1 MEILNNSQHPYPR
14 LCAHRGAHKGVAP
27 ENSMISY
34 QRALEL
40 GADEIEIDL
49 WPSKE
54 GEMFAFHD
62 ATVKK
67 ITGTPTYISDL
78 TSKEIRALDMGV
90 GFAPEFKG
98 MQIPTFEEVLDLV
111 ARRVIINIHIKT
123 PVKNRMITPT
133 LRSRFDHWKVLYA
146 SPEALMPPF
155 PDCEG
160 EIDWEYENRPMARYD
175 ERDFRTILDLLDKY
189 KCREHVYIAGE
200 RDVLCVAR
208 EMAPDIA
215 RCCLEAKNYR
225 LVDIALEY
233 ECQKVQFDKE
243 MTTKAM
249 FEKAKAN
256 NLRCNLFWSNHPE
269 EACAYYDY
277 GMDCILTDDFENMN
291 RAVKAHF
298 AGKNK

>member
-189 KCREHVYIAGE
+189 RPMYLLHGHVHLRYGVDRIRERMYGSTRVINTCE
-200 RDVLCVAR
+200 RYVLDLPDVPI
-208 EMAPDIA
+208 PDSKKNQ
-215 RCCLEAKNYR
+215 LLWAKK
-225 LVDIALEY
+225 I
-233 ECQKVQFDKE
+233 KE
-243 MTTKAM
+243 DT
-249 FEKAKAN
+249 
-256 NLRCNLFWSNHPE
+256 
-269 EACAYYDY
+269 DY
-277 GMDCILTDDFENMN
+277 LSSLY
-291 RAVKAHF
+291 
-298 AGKNK
+298 